1 MEVWCENEEAPKRL
15 VQKVVI
21 KGAKKQ
27 CNFLTVTSPT
37 TCLTSEWQFT
47 LTDGLNDLLLFRLEP
62 ALPSCTASSK
72 IRLRYNRKSMFTL
85 FYSFTRD
92 HICG

>member
-1 MEVWCENEEAPKRL
+1 MKVWCEYEEAPKHLAQR
-15 VQKVVI
+15 VVI

-62 ALPSCTASSK
+62 ALSSSTASSK
-72 IRLRYNRKSMFTL
+72 IRLR
-85 FYSFTRD
+85 
-92 HICG
+92 CW